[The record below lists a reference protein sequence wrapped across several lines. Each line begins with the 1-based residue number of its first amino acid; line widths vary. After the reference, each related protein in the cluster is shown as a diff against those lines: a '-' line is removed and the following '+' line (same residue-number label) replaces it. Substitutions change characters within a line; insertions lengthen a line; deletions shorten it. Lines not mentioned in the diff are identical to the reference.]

1 MGKSKWMAVA
11 SLVIGLYS
19 AVCVLLIFFTSVKV
33 LALPLEVV
41 GLILGVWHLCRST
54 LLRKTA
60 YLGIFL
66 CIAGPVLFEFGH
78 DRRMEK
84 LQAGSSRW
92 SGYSSPQLRLTTL
105 DGSEIHSNAF
115 KGKRVLLNFWATWC
129 GPCIQEVKD
138 ISAFFSA
145 TSRDD
150 IVVVGISDED
160 RADLEPFMK
169 EHGVNYPIV
178 SIPREQLPVPYSERK
193 AIPVS
198 FVLDRKGTIQFVHHG
213 PISQEQLTSLVKN
226 AEDLAGVPRRVP
238 ITEAPPAT
246 PDSATR

>member
-41 GLILGVWHLCRST
+41 GLLLGVSHLCRSSQ
-54 LLRKTA
+54 LRKTA
-60 YLGIFL
+60 YLGIAL

-78 DRRMEK
+78 ERRMEK
-84 LQAGSSRW
+84 LQVGSSRW
-92 SGYSSPQLRLTTL
+92 SGYASPPLRLTTL
-105 DGSEIHSNAF
+105 DGSVIDSNAI

-138 ISAFFSA
+138 ISAFFST
-145 TSRDD
+145 TSRND
-150 IVVVGISDED
+150 IVVVGISDEE
-160 RADLEPFMK
+160 RSVLEPFMK
-169 EHGVNYPIV
+169 KHGINYPIV
-178 SIPREQLPVPYSERK
+178 SISREQLPMPYDARK

-213 PISQEQLTSLVKN
+213 PISEEQLTSLVKD
-226 AEDLAGVPRRVP
+226 AEDFAGVPKRVP
-238 ITEAPPAT
+238 MAEAP
-246 PDSATR
+246 SASPNPTAR